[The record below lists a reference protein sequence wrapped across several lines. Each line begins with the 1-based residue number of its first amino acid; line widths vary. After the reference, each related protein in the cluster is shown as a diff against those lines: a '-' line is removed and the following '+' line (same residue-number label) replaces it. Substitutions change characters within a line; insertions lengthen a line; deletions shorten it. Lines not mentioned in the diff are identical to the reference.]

1 VLGRAL
7 PAKNSVKYSMT
18 LCDGVSANRLN
29 IIDDGQVLIEPRYC
43 SAACS
48 TNMAAT
54 LAVIISDCVYLQ
66 ELGIYT
72 LEYVVAAAVEC
83 GMCGR
88 YWTTR
93 TCALA
98 VAAVV
103 MSPADRELLKVQVAS
118 VQQNKGR
125 CRAAE

>member
-1 VLGRAL
+1 
-7 PAKNSVKYSMT
+7 MT
-18 LCDGVSANRLN
+18 LGDGVSANRLN
-29 IIDDGQVLIEPRYC
+29 IMDEGQVLIEPRCC

-48 TNMAAT
+48 GDMAAA
-54 LAVIISDCVYLQ
+54 LALIAVSDCVYLR
-66 ELGIYT
+66 ELGIYI
-72 LEYVVAAAVEC
+72 LDVVAAAAAC

-103 MSPADRELLKVQVAS
+103 MSPADRKLLKVQVAS

-125 CRAAE
+125 CCTAE